1 MARHIG
7 YPGGLPYSC
16 LRGVMIMEGGHNLSL
31 QIFRNNPNCKFAIG
45 KFQAATRCSLLQQ
58 PSLSPAA
65 APHLPKSPS
74 PKSRRPGG
82 RGRRVARWCC
92 APTWSPSLIYAR
104 LPQHTGAP
112 GCPLC
117 STVLLTDPAAAE
129 FWKLGVCRF
138 LTR

>member
-65 APHLPKSPS
+65 APHLPQL
-74 PKSRRPGG
+74 PKSQVQEAGRPWTPCCPLVLCSNLVTITHLCPPTTAH
-82 RGRRVARWCC
+82 RG
-92 APTWSPSLIYAR
+92 AR
-104 LPQHTGAP
+104 L
-112 GCPLC
+112 
-117 STVLLTDPAAAE
+117 SVVLHSAAD
-129 FWKLGVCRF
+129 
-138 LTR
+138 